1 MCLRCIVRM
10 KRFGKQ
16 LILVSLVI
24 GFLHCEL
31 EVNAQTSPGTEA
43 VNGLAFNLYAT
54 LTSQATNVFFS
65 PLSVSAAFAPI
76 YVGSGGTT
84 KTQLEAVFGFG
95 TEGVTEA
102 LLSPGILVQL
112 GDSDKPNLF
121 LANKLYIQ
129 KGFPLKSE
137 FLNQIPE
144 GNGMERLDFGGDP
157 EGSLKTIN
165 LFINETTKGNIV
177 ELLTKD
183 SIDETTRF
191 VVANSV
197 FFAGKWQTEF
207 NASQTQV
214 MNFKG
219 FSETFK
225 VKMMVL
231 EDARLRISDKNGLIN
246 NSQIL
251 DLPYGDGSASMIIV
265 LPMEFGKQAFSE
277 LEKALLGMDAAKL
290 LQNMSATRVNV
301 RLPKFQIEESADLTK
316 LLPNLGLTDVFDE
329 VKADLAGI
337 SEEELFVST
346 AVHKAR
352 VEVDEKGT
360 TAAGATGV
368 IATPRS
374 LVTPHEFTA
383 DHPFIY
389 FIIDNQSK
397 SILFM
402 GNVRQFS
409 TIA

>member
-1 MCLRCIVRM
+1 M

-16 LILVSLVI
+16 LILVSLVVI
-24 GFLHCEL
+24 GFVHCEL
-31 EVNAQTSPGTEA
+31 EVNAQTSPGSEA

-95 TEGVTEA
+95 TEGVAEV
-102 LLSPGILVQL
+102 LLSPGNLVQL
-112 GDSDKPNLF
+112 GDSDKSNLF

-129 KGFPLKSE
+129 KGFPLKSQ

-157 EGSLKTIN
+157 EGSLKKIN
-165 LFINETTKGNIV
+165 LFVNETTQGNIV

-183 SIDETTRF
+183 SIDGTTRL

-197 FFAGKWQTEF
+197 FFTGKWKAEF
-207 NASQTQV
+207 NASQTQE
-214 MNFKG
+214 MEFKG
-219 FSETFK
+219 FSETFN
-225 VKMMVL
+225 VKTMVL
-231 EDARLRISDKNGLIN
+231 EDARLRISDENGLIN

-265 LPMEFGKQAFSE
+265 LPKEFGKQAFSE
-277 LEKALLGMDAAKL
+277 LEKALLGTDVAKL
-290 LQNMSATRVNV
+290 LQNMSTTRVNV
-301 RLPKFQIEESADLTK
+301 RLPKFQIEQSADLTK
-316 LLPNLGLTDVFDE
+316 LLPNLGVTDIFDE

-337 SEEELFVST
+337 SEEELFVSA

-360 TAAGATGV
+360 IAAGASAV

-397 SILFM
+397 SVLFM
-402 GNVRQFS
+402 GNVRQFPP
-409 TIA
+409 IA